1 MPSPKLNIIISG
13 GGTGG
18 HIFPAVAIAQA
29 LMKRN
34 PENNILFVGA
44 AGRMEMEK
52 VPAAG
57 FRIVG
62 LTIAG
67 FQRRFSLSN
76 FLLPFKIIGS
86 LVKARAVVR
95 EFQPHVAIGVG
106 GYASGPLLFAA
117 TAMGVPS
124 LIQEQNSFA
133 GVTNRIL
140 SKRAKKICVAYEG
153 MEKYFPQEK
162 IVLTGNPVRSD
173 LKDLSS
179 KRNEALNYFG
189 LRPELPV
196 LLVIGGSLGAR
207 SINEAIASGMDRI
220 RKDRVQ
226 LIWQTGKGGYEKVKT
241 IVNGLEAEG
250 IKAFDFISR
259 MDLAY
264 AAADIVVSRAGASS
278 VSELALAE
286 KAAILVP
293 SPNVAEDHQ
302 TKNAMALVAK
312 QAAILVKDH
321 SAANELVDTALQLVK
336 NRQQQQL
343 LKEQIA
349 RLALPNAAEQIVDEV
364 YRLAET
370 K

>member
-1 MPSPKLNIIISG
+1 LPHPKLNVIISG

-29 LMKRN
+29 LMKLN
-34 PENNILFVGA
+34 SENNILFVGA
-44 AGRMEMEK
+44 NGRMEMEK

-57 FRIVG
+57 FRIQG
-62 LTIAG
+62 LNIAG
-67 FQRRFSLSN
+67 LQRKLTFSN
-76 FLLPFKIIGS
+76 FLLPFKVIGS
-86 LVKARAVVR
+86 LWKARAIVR
-95 EFQPHVAIGVG
+95 EFKPDVAVGVG

-117 TAMGVPS
+117 TSMGVPS

-140 SKRAKKICVAYEG
+140 SCRAKRICVAYDG
-153 MEKYFPQEK
+153 MEKYFPLEK
-162 IVLTGNPVRSD
+162 LLLTGNPVRSD
-173 LKDLSS
+173 LKSLSA
-179 KRNEALNYFG
+179 KREEAFSYFG
-189 LRPELPV
+189 LKSDRPV

-207 SINEAIASGMDRI
+207 TINQAIAAGISLLRQE
-220 RKDRVQ
+220 KVQ
-226 LIWQTGKGGYEKVKT
+226 LIWQTGKTGIAAAQANVQ
-241 IVNGLEAEG
+241 GLDAEG

-264 AAADIVVSRAGASS
+264 AVADVVVSRAGASS

-302 TKNAMALVAK
+302 TKNAMALVRK
-312 QAAILVKDH
+312 DAALLVNDRDA
-321 SAANELVDTALQLVK
+321 SEQLMNATLQLFK
-336 NRQQQQL
+336 DTSKQQL
-343 LKEQIA
+343 LRANIA
-349 RLALPNAAEQIVDEV
+349 KLALPDAAEQIAEEV
-364 YRLAET
+364 YRIAV